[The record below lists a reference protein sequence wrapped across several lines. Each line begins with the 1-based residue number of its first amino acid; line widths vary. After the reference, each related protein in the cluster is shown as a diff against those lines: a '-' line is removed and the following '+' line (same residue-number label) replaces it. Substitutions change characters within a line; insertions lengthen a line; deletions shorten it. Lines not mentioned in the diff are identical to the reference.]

1 MTKINLQP
9 GIYYEKHVI
18 PPVGTHNT
26 VPPFSNKMNPGV
38 KADIDVIRIIGKRA
52 GPKLY
57 VGGGIHGDEINGVE
71 AILRIQR
78 QLDFND
84 VKGEL
89 ILVPV
94 QNPAGYM
101 FRSRSNPYDPIDP
114 DWVHPGEPTG
124 SYSKRMKHILN
135 KLASKAD
142 CVIDMH
148 SAGRGGSNNPM
159 IYTPPETGNG
169 AGKRSLELS
178 KAFGGDRI
186 IQGAKEED
194 YSWPVKYAMPFVAAR
209 EGRAGIYPEA
219 GQGGSTL
226 PEDSYVEYFVTGV
239 LNVMKAMG
247 MLDGEIVE
255 QGERLVVDPLKDG
268 TQTVRTVNGGIF
280 NPVVD
285 NGDSVTKGQI
295 LAEIHSIPKGIEEI
309 KAPIDGLVIF
319 IRTYGPIE
327 EGGRLISISPPQI

>member
-1 MTKINLQP
+1 MNSKNLKP
-9 GIYYEKHVI
+9 GKYYEKHNI

-26 VPPFSNKMNPGV
+26 IPPFSTKMKSGV
-38 KADIDVIRIIGKRA
+38 EVDIDVIRIIGQQA
-52 GPKLY
+52 GPTLY

-71 AILRIQR
+71 AILRLQDQI
-78 QLDFND
+78 DFND

-94 QNPAGYM
+94 QNPAGYV

-114 DWVHPGEPTG
+114 DWVHPGSPTG
-124 SYSKRMKHILN
+124 AYSKRMKYILN
-135 KLASKAD
+135 TLASEAD

-148 SAGRGGSNNPM
+148 TAGRGGSNNPM
-159 IYTPPETGNG
+159 AYTPPEIGNG

-178 KAFGGDRI
+178 IAFGGDRI
-186 IQGAKEED
+186 IQGDNEED
-194 YSWPVKYAMPFVAAR
+194 YGWPVQLAMPFVAVR

-219 GQGGSTL
+219 GQGGSGL
-226 PEDSYVEYFVTGV
+226 PEEEYVEYFITGV

-247 MLDGEIVE
+247 MLDGEIVD
-255 QGERLVVDPLKDG
+255 QGERVVVDPLEDG
-268 TQTVRTVNGGIF
+268 TKTVRTVNGGIF

-285 NGDSVTKGQI
+285 NGDSVKKGQL
-295 LAEIHSIPKGIEEI
+295 LAEVHSIPKGIEEI

-327 EGGRLISISPPQI
+327 EGGRLISISPP

>member
-1 MTKINLQP
+1 
-9 GIYYEKHVI
+9 
-18 PPVGTHNT
+18 
-26 VPPFSNKMNPGV
+26 
-38 KADIDVIRIIGKRA
+38 
-52 GPKLY
+52 
-57 VGGGIHGDEINGVE
+57 
-71 AILRIQR
+71 LRIQG
-78 QLDFND
+78 QVDFND

-94 QNPAGYM
+94 QNPVGYL
-101 FRSRSNPYDPIDP
+101 FRSRLNPYDPIDP
-114 DWVHPGEPTG
+114 DWVHPGESTG
-124 SYSKRMKHILN
+124 SFSKRMKHILN
-135 KLASKAD
+135 TLASEAD

-159 IYTPPETGNG
+159 IYAPPEIGNR
-169 AGKRSLELS
+169 AGTRSLELS
-178 KAFGGDRI
+178 IAFGGDRI
-186 IQGAKEED
+186 IQGDKEED
-194 YSWPVKYAMPFVAAR
+194 YGWPVQFAMPFVAVR

-219 GQGGSTL
+219 GQGGSGL

-247 MLDGEIVE
+247 MLDGEIFE

-285 NGDSVTKGQI
+285 NGDSVTKEQL
-295 LAEIHSIPKGIEEI
+295 LAEVHSIPKGIEEI

-319 IRTYGPIE
+319 IRTYGSIE
-327 EGGRLISISPPQI
+327 AGGHLISISPSKT